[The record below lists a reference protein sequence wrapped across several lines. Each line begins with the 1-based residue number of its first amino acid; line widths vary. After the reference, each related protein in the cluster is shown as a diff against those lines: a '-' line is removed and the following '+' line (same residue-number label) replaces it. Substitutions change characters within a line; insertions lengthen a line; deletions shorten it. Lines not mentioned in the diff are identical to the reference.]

1 MLIAMLNEPAVEYCF
16 AGIET
21 LPAGSVNT
29 GANPARPWLC
39 AGFGCRYGRRK
50 REITSLVCSAI
61 AAPAAAATALW
72 ISFLSRRLGD
82 G

>member
-1 MLIAMLNEPAVEYCF
+1 
-16 AGIET
+16 
-21 LPAGSVNT
+21 VNT
-29 GANPARPWLC
+29 GANPPRPWLC
-39 AGFGCRYGRRK
+39 AGFGCRYGRK

-61 AAPAAAATALW
+61 AGPAAAATALW